1 MTQKNH
7 GITTPLE
14 GVPAKPWDPNAPI
27 AAPLSLHFPTV
38 LPAWVDYNGHMSE
51 SCYLLVFGDNSDA
64 FFRFIGID
72 ESYRDQGGHSLYTV
86 ETHIHHVREV
96 AQGEP
101 LRLNLQLIDH
111 DEKRV
116 HIFHTMTHDATGDVL
131 ATAEQML
138 VHVDMAQGRSADMP
152 AYLQD
157 RLHAIAKA
165 HAVLAAPK
173 NLGKPMGIRRK
184 AL

>member
-72 ESYRDQGGHSLYTV
+72 ESYRDRGGHSLYTV
-86 ETHIHHVREV
+86 ETHIHHVQEV

-111 DEKRV
+111 DAKRV

-152 AYLQD
+152 ADLQD
-157 RLHAIAKA
+157 RLNAIAKA

>member
-1 MTQKNH
+1 
-7 GITTPLE
+7 
-14 GVPAKPWDPNAPI
+14 
-27 AAPLSLHFPTV
+27 
-38 LPAWVDYNGHMSE
+38 MS
-51 SCYLLVFGDNSDA
+51 
-64 FFRFIGID
+64 
-72 ESYRDQGGHSLYTV
+72 
-86 ETHIHHVREV
+86 
-96 AQGEP
+96 
-101 LRLNLQLIDH
+101 LQLIDH
-111 DEKRV
+111 DEKRL

-157 RLHAIAKA
+157 RLNAIAKA
-165 HAVLAAPK
+165 HAVLAPPK